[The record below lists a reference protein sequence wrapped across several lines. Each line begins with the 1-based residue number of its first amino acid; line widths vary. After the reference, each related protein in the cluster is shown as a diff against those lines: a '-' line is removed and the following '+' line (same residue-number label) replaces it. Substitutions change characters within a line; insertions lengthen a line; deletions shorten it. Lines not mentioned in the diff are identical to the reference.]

1 MPHRQTP
8 NIDISDQIAH
18 LPLFQAL
25 TPDQIAKIA
34 EQTRKKILPKGE
46 VLFHKGDMAQG
57 IFLVVFGQIKLAF
70 PSSNGNEKV
79 VDIIGP
85 RASFGEAV
93 MFIDQPYPVFAQAI
107 IDSLVLHVSK
117 ECVFSLLETD
127 LSFARQML
135 AGLSMRNHILV
146 QDVET
151 YSLHS
156 STQRVIGYLL
166 QHCPNGAHGRCE
178 GNVNLTLPIS
188 KQIIAS
194 RLNLTPETFSRILNE
209 LSAACLIRVQG
220 RQITIPDIKQLREHG
235 L

>member
-8 NIDISDQIAH
+8 NIDICDQIAH

-25 TPDQIAKIA
+25 TPSQIAKMA
-34 EQTRKKILPKGE
+34 EHTRKRILPKGE
-46 VLFHKGDMAQG
+46 VLFHKGDVAQG
-57 IFLVVFGQIKLAF
+57 LFVVVFGQIKLAF
-70 PSSNGNEKV
+70 PSCNGNEKV
-79 VDIIGP
+79 VDIVGP

-93 MFIDQPYPVFAQAI
+93 MFIDQPYPVFAQSI
-107 IDSLVLHVSK
+107 VDSLVLHVGK

-127 LSFARQML
+127 LSFARNML
-135 AGLSMRNHILV
+135 AGLSMRNHALM

-166 QHCPNGAHGRCE
+166 QHCPNGSHGRCD
-178 GNVNLTLPIS
+178 GSVSFALPIS

-209 LSAACLIRVQG
+209 LITARLIRVQG
-220 RQITIPDIKQLREHG
+220 RQITIPDIKRLREHD